1 MERNRSTIIW
11 GIGLLV
17 VGALLLL
24 RNLNVIADPSEFL
37 LAILFV
43 AGGAVFGWLF
53 LSNRDQWWW
62 IIPSGALLG
71 IGLLIGLTVLFPSAG
86 GRWGGSI
93 FLACLAAS
101 FLVVFATHRD
111 LWWALIPGG
120 VLLTTAI
127 VAGLPPDAGE
137 LSGAVMMFGMAATF
151 GLVALLDAGQQRFRW
166 ALIPAGILG
175 VLGVVILLEAATWS
189 NMVIALVMVGAGLF
203 LVYRGVGSRREE

>member
-71 IGLLIGLTVLFPSAG
+71 IGLLIGLTVPFPSAG

-101 FLVVFATHRD
+101 FLVVFATHRE

-120 VLLTTAI
+120 VLLTTAV
-127 VAGLPPDAGE
+127 VAGLPSAAGE

-151 GLVALLDAGQQRFRW
+151 ALVALLDAGQQRFRW

-189 NMVIALVMVGAGLF
+189 NMVIAIVMVAAGLW
-203 LVYRGVGSRREE
+203 LVYRGTRTHTEE